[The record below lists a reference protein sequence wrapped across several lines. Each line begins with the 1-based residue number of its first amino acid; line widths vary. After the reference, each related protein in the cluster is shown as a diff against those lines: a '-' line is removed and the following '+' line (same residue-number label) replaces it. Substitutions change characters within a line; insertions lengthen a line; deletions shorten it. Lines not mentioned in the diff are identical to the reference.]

1 MLLVDAEVKGFLSK
15 VDRRGP
21 NECWLWT
28 GAKHTTNKKYT
39 PMVYGQFTMNIDG
52 KDYNRNAHR
61 LAWIIA
67 NGVLPPPGWVI
78 CHKCDTPLCCNPAH
92 LFAGTRAD
100 NQRDMQAKLRS
111 GVLGTKNPKA
121 VLSESDVMEIRRSSE
136 GDKALAARYGLDVS
150 TIHCARSGR
159 KWKHLPGAN
168 PGFYA
173 LKRKLTPEQVRD
185 LRRRHRA
192 GERGNDLAKAFGIS
206 QGYVSQVA
214 LGQCYRSVG
223 E

>member
-1 MLLVDAEVKGFLSK
+1 MELVDAEVKRFLSK

-28 GAKHTTNKKYT
+28 GTKHTTNKKYT
-39 PMVYGQFTMNIDG
+39 PMVYGQFDLTIGG
-52 KDYNRNAHR
+52 KRFNRNAHR

-67 NGVLPPPGWVI
+67 NNTLPPPGWVI

-121 VLSESDVMEIRRSSE
+121 VLSEADVMDIRRSSE
-136 GDKALAARYGLDVS
+136 SDKALAARYGLDVS

-168 PGFYA
+168 PGFY
-173 LKRKLTPEQVRD
+173 KGTRKLTPEQVRELRA
-185 LRRRHRA
+185 LRRA
-192 GERGNDLAKAFGIS
+192 GTDCVTLGRRFG
-206 QGYVSQVA
+206 VSQATAWQVA
-214 LGQCYRSVG
+214 AGNAYRDVS